1 MKRTTKKVTL
11 QTLDKKIDVLG
22 QTLDKKIDVLGQ
34 TLDKK
39 IGDLTET
46 VDGLARST
54 KHGFDAAI
62 DFQKEMTEFAQKTA
76 LTLFAVDS
84 KLQIS

>member
-11 QTLDKKIDVLG
+11 